1 MGDHGTRRLAEHL
14 AGLPHF
20 HVVAQNRNN
29 EIVYSDGLTWPGA
42 EGFATDLISPPPGAP
57 VPEVELDAVW
67 IVEADPR
74 WCPLAHGDDT
84 AAPDEEAAAEYLGRL
99 TQAPPY
105 WSALP

>member
-1 MGDHGTRRLAEHL
+1 MGDRGTHGLAEHL

-20 HVVAQNRNN
+20 HVIAQNRNN

-42 EGFATDLISPPPGAP
+42 EGFSADLIAPAPGAP
-57 VPEVELDAVW
+57 VPEVELEAVW

-84 AAPDEEAAAEYLGRL
+84 AAPDEEAAADYLQRS
-99 TQAPPY
+99 TQQPPY